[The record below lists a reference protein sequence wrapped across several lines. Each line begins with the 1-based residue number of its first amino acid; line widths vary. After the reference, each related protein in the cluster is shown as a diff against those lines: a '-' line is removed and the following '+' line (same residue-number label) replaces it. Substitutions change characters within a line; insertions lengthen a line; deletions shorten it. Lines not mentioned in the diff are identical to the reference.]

1 MCRAAFEVALPDD
14 LRGEM
19 HTALTKLEGYHAG
32 LVMAA
37 VTSLTKRRN
46 ERAQHARSPATHHFL
61 PVFAGTFLAGVFAA
75 ACGWESG
82 FAVAG
87 FLAEDAGGVGAFG
100 AAAFGADFLS
110 DVWVSAEALTVL
122 ISRGVRDFEA
132 LSPFDA
138 IVAVFGV
145 VFSVLAI

>member
-1 MCRAAFEVALPDD
+1 
-14 LRGEM
+14 
-19 HTALTKLEGYHAG
+19 
-32 LVMAA
+32 LVQAT
-37 VTSLTKRRN
+37 VTSLKRRN
-46 ERAQHARSPATHHFL
+46 ERAQHARSPAAYHFL
-61 PVFAGTFLAGVFAA
+61 PVFAGAFLAGVFAA

-82 FAVAG
+82 FAVAA

-122 ISRGVRDFEA
+122 ISRGVRDFGA

-145 VFSVLAI
+145 VFSVLAISTSPLES